1 MKKDAKEK
9 AAHNAV
15 AGTTSE
21 QHNSVVDTEIIANKG
36 DVSNTKP
43 PGELSVKDS
52 CFSDEAKKSDL
63 KGLEI
68 MSMSELYDNSFPP
81 KLPVIEG
88 LLNCGTYLFVGAP
101 KIGKSFF
108 MAQLAYHVATGTPLW
123 NYPTRKGSV
132 LYLALED
139 DYPRLQQRLSMMFGE
154 DGVDNLFLATR
165 AKTLKDGLDGQM
177 EAFVKEYPD
186 ARLIIID
193 TLQKVKEI
201 GEDKYS
207 YAGDYENIT
216 KFKEFS
222 DRTGLCVLIVHHTR
236 KLESSDSFEM
246 ISGTNGLLGAA
257 DGAFIL
263 YKKKR
268 TDREAVLDIVG
279 RDQQDQELTLER
291 DMDTCVWNLTKAEN
305 EIFKPKPDEVLE
317 AIAAFVREAVQFEGI
332 ASELLEAVPGL
343 ENLISSNALVRRLN
357 VNRGKLYK
365 EYGVYYEPLQR
376 KKDRKPFLLRLVT
389 EE

>member
-9 AAHNAV
+9 AAQIAV
-15 AGTTSE
+15 AATTGE
-21 QHNSVVDTEIIANKG
+21 QHNSVVDTEIITNKR

-43 PGELSVKDS
+43 PGEVSVNDS
-52 CFSDEAKKSDL
+52 CPSDEAKRSNL
-63 KGLEI
+63 KGLQI
-68 MSMSELYDNSFPP
+68 MSMTELYDNSFPP
-81 KLPVIEG
+81 KLPVIDG

>member
-15 AGTTSE
+15 VATTGE
-21 QHNSVVDTEIIANKG
+21 QHNSVVDTEIITNKG

-43 PGELSVKDS
+43 PGELSVNDS
-52 CFSDEAKKSDL
+52 CSSDEAKRSNL

-68 MSMSELYDNSFPP
+68 MSMTELYDNSFPP
-81 KLPVIEG
+81 KLPVIDG

-317 AIAAFVREAVQFEGI
+317 AIAAFVRGVVQFEGI

-365 EYGVYYEPLQR
+365 EYGIYYEPLQR
-376 KKDRKPFLLRLVT
+376 KKDRKPFLLRMVT